1 MNKKYSVNLTKD
13 ERWLIF
19 ETINAKD
26 TPKTLRTR
34 CNILLLADNSVGKAL
49 TQEEI
54 TNRCNVS
61 DVCVY
66 KTIKNYHQHNLEYT
80 LRRRKHQTPPRKPI
94 VNGEDEARII
104 TLACSKP
111 PEGFARWTLRML
123 TKNIIEQQIIP
134 SIGRETVRKTLK
146 KHGLNLT

>member
-54 TNRCNVS
+54 TNRCEVS

-66 KTIKNYHQHNLEYT
+66 KTIKNYHQYNLEYA

-94 VNGEDEARII
+94 INNEEKAKINTI
-104 TLACSKP
+104 AYSKP
-111 PEGFARWTLRML
+111 PEGFA
-123 TKNIIEQQIIP
+123 
-134 SIGRETVRKTLK
+134 
-146 KHGLNLT
+146 H